1 MELTTLGGGCFWCIE
16 AIFEEID
23 GVQKVESGYSGGISS
38 NPTYEP
44 VCTGETGHAEV
55 IQITFNPKMIS
66 FADIVEIF
74 FTFHDP
80 TTLNRQGNDIGTQYR
95 SIILYHDYE
104 QRTIAEMVIEK
115 VTSSKVWDRPIV
127 TELKPFETFFKAEDY
142 HQDYFKNNP
151 LQGYCR
157 AIIAPK
163 VSKFR
168 ELYGDRLRK

>member
-38 NPTYEP
+38 NPTYEL

-115 VTSSKVWDRPIV
+115 VTSSKVWDP
-127 TELKPFETFFKAEDY
+127 
-142 HQDYFKNNP
+142 
-151 LQGYCR
+151 
-157 AIIAPK
+157 
-163 VSKFR
+163 
-168 ELYGDRLRK
+168 

>member
-38 NPTYEP
+38 NPTYEL